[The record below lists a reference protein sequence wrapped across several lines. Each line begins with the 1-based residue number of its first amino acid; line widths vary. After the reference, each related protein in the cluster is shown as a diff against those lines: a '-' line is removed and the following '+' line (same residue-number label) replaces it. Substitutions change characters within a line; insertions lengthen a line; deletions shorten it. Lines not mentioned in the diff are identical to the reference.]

1 MARLLV
7 CRRCGT
13 MNRMR
18 DYEGNPEYDFELQE
32 VIQAHMQRSPYPPHP
47 EEHPATLFRVSDEE
61 AELLDV
67 ESEVVKALSDEQIFI
82 KEVRDDMKVEALKC
96 YTRHNRPKDNCVD
109 YKDESKTI
117 GRKIGVPKE
126 HRKYLCEFCPI
137 ESKVMFKKRKKAGL
151 YDK

>member
-13 MNRMR
+13 MNRMQ
-18 DYEGNPEYDFELQE
+18 DYDGSPEYDFELQE
-32 VIQAHMQRSPYPPHP
+32 VIQAHMDKSPYPPHA
-47 EEHPATLFRVSDEE
+47 EEHPAMLFRVSEEE

-67 ESEVVKALSDEQIFI
+67 ESEVVKALADEQVFI

-96 YTRHNRPKDNCVD
+96 FDRHNRPSDNCIN

-117 GRKIGVPKE
+117 GRKIGVPKQN
-126 HRKYLCEFCPI
+126 RKYLCEFCPVH
-137 ESKVMFKKRKKAGL
+137 SKVVFKMRKKAGM
-151 YDK
+151 YDT